1 MKDNSFG
8 FSANISEIILT
19 KDKAQVVLTIEDTE
33 MLENKD
39 QLSNMVGNNKTIKV
53 IQERD

>member
-1 MKDNSFG
+1 MKDNEFE
-8 FSANISEIILT
+8 FNANISEIILT

-39 QLSNMVGNNKTIKV
+39 QLSNMVGYTKTVKF
-53 IQERD
+53 IQERN

>member
-1 MKDNSFG
+1 MKDNEFE
-8 FSANISEIILT
+8 FNANISEIILT

-39 QLSNMVGNNKTIKV
+39 QLSNMVGYSKTVKFT
-53 IQERD
+53 QERD